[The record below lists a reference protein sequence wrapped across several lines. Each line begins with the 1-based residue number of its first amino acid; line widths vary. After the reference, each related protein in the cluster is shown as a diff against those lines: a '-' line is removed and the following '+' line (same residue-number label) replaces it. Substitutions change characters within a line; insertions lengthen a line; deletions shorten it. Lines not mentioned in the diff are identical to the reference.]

1 MSNDSMVQFHD
12 INGNTVSLDL
22 GSVDSV
28 VFNADCMELLRV
40 LPDKCIDLAIVDP
53 PYGITAPKGTYLS
66 RAPGRSNNPS
76 TAELVRK
83 RAGSLKGSGKL
94 KNRVLNISDTDWDNT
109 PPRRNISMSCS
120 GFQGIRSSGAV
131 TTLTFLR
138 QDALLSG
145 INVSRGRISHRRN
158 MHGQATACQARSS
171 P

>member
-1 MSNDSMVQFHD
+1 MSKASAVQFHD
-12 INGNTVSLDL
+12 VNGNSITLDL
-22 GSVDSV
+22 SSVDNIT
-28 VFNADCMELLRV
+28 FNADCMELLKV

-83 RAGSLKGSGKL
+83 RAGSLKGAGKL

-120 GFQGIRSSGAV
+120 GFQEIRSSGAEII
-131 TTLTFLR
+131 LTFLR
-138 QDALLSG
+138 QDALSYG

>member
-1 MSNDSMVQFHD
+1 MNKNSRVQFHD
-12 INGNTVSLDL
+12 IYGNTMSLDL
-22 GSVDSV
+22 GSMDNIT
-28 VFNADCMELLRV
+28 FNADCMDLLRA

-66 RAPGRSNNPS
+66 RAEGRSKYPS

-83 RAGSLKGSGKL
+83 RAGSLKEAGKL
-94 KNRVLNISDTDWDNT
+94 KNRVLNTLDMNWDNT
-109 PPRRNISMSCS
+109 PPRRNILMSCS

-138 QDALLSG
+138 QDALSSG
-145 INVSRGRISHRRN
+145 TNGSRGRISPRRS
-158 MHGQATACQARSS
+158 MHGQATACRARSS